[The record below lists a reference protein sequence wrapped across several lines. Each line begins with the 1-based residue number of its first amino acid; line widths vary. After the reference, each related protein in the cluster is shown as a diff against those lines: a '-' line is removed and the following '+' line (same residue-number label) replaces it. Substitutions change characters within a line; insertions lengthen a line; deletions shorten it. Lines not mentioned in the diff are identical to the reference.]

1 MSHVGNDFLKLSSGL
16 EVLSKK
22 MNILKTE
29 KTSKALKISK
39 NWRAQGY
46 ITISG
51 FGIKEAVFM
60 QTVFSAM
67 FWI

>member
-39 NWRAQGY
+39 N
-46 ITISG
+46 
-51 FGIKEAVFM
+51 
-60 QTVFSAM
+60 
-67 FWI
+67 

>member
-1 MSHVGNDFLKLSSGL
+1 MSYVGNDFLKLSSGL

-29 KTSKALKISK
+29 KTK
-39 NWRAQGY
+39 NWRALGY
-46 ITISG
+46 ITITG
-51 FGIKEAVFM
+51 FGMKEAVFM